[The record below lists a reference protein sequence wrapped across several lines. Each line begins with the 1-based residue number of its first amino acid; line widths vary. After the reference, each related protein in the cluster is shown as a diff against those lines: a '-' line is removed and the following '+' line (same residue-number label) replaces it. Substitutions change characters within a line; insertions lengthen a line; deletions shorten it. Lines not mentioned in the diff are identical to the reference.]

1 LNAEDDWLV
10 WDCPPFSQ
18 AMYFVETSVGCIWS
32 YVDASKVGFGFLCVV
47 IIVVG

>member
-18 AMYFVETSVGCIWS
+18 AMYFVETSVGCICFCEN
-32 YVDASKVGFGFLCVV
+32 ASKVGFGFFLV
-47 IIVVG
+47 IVNVG